1 MLQEVGQ
8 RTTKKLTIGGIKE
21 SFKAFVVKYFL
32 QGKYY
37 LSLLITYSMVIWVV
51 KFPRGDTKLDRFSKE
66 ITVFCQYK

>member
-8 RTTKKLTIGGIKE
+8 KTTERLTIGGIKE

-37 LSLLITYSMVIWVV
+37 SDDEL
-51 KFPRGDTKLDRFSKE
+51 RFMYE
-66 ITVFCQYK
+66 NGQGHLTLFCIVFV

>member
-8 RTTKKLTIGGIKE
+8 KTTERLTIGGIKE

-51 KFPRGDTKLDRFSKE
+51 KFQRGE
-66 ITVFCQYK
+66 